1 MFYDIFEKLCAEM
14 EVSPADV
21 RKAIGV
27 SQSTM
32 ASWKSRGLTPKYD
45 TLKKLSD
52 FFGVSVDYLQGKP
65 HPFLIRDDD
74 ALRMTTRKM
83 AQKSYDEFMDIL
95 KEYPYYSDITK
106 IYDSLFELNARGRK
120 EAVKRVEELTE
131 IPRYRREDAPPEAAG
146 DVSPGTDT
154 PTPPKPTD
162 NT

>member
-1 MFYDIFEKLCAEM
+1 
-14 EVSPADV
+14 
-21 RKAIGV
+21 
-27 SQSTM
+27 
-32 ASWKSRGLTPKYD
+32 
-45 TLKKLSD
+45 
-52 FFGVSVDYLQGKP
+52 
-65 HPFLIRDDD
+65 
-74 ALRMTTRKM
+74 
-83 AQKSYDEFMDIL
+83 MDIL

-154 PTPPKPTD
+154 PTPPKPTE